1 MGRTTL
7 PAVTLR
13 GVNSFAGNGIHG
25 LDLYSYS
32 DGRVTLHGVN
42 ADANATFGISVHA
55 DGNVTLTSS
64 GTYKNNVGLYVRAAN
79 GRDALARLT
88 LRGFLSHLK
97 NTLNED
103 LLTTDVIH
111 VK

>member
-1 MGRTTL
+1 MGRTIL
-7 PAVTLR
+7 SAVTLH
-13 GVNSFAGNGIHG
+13 GVNSFAGNGSHG

-55 DGNVTLTSS
+55 DGHVTLTRS
-64 GTYKNNVGLYVRAAN
+64 GTYKNGVGLYVRAAN
-79 GRDALARLT
+79 GSDPLSKLT
-88 LRGFLSHLK
+88 LQGFLSHLK